1 MSGIPLLQC
10 GWLEGCITTIPFFS
24 RKNISDQVTARI
36 FQQCKC
42 IVIFVNLLSPSDD
55 FSVAT
60 PDETNGQE
68 SEFSLVVNLRNEIIK
83 TVKFSV
89 LSQFQKSF

>member
-1 MSGIPLLQC
+1 MSPLC
-10 GWLEGCITTIPFFS
+10 WLEGCTTTVPLFQA
-24 RKNISDQVTARI
+24 KI
-36 FQQCKC
+36 FQIKKQQKYFVNLNV
-42 IVIFVNLLSPSDD
+42 IVIFVIVLSSSDD

>member
-1 MSGIPLLQC
+1 M
-10 GWLEGCITTIPFFS
+10 
-24 RKNISDQVTARI
+24 
-36 FQQCKC
+36 
-42 IVIFVNLLSPSDD
+42 LSSSDD

-83 TVKFSV
+83 TVKFSQFL
-89 LSQFQKSF
+89 LSVYSVSFKKVFKKENENQKKYNSPDLI

>member
-1 MSGIPLLQC
+1 MTRWWFVFVQKYDIR
-10 GWLEGCITTIPFFS
+10 S
-24 RKNISDQVTARI
+24 RNSWNILVNLNV
-36 FQQCKC
+36 
-42 IVIFVNLLSPSDD
+42 IVIFIIMLSSSDD

>member
-1 MSGIPLLQC
+1 MEKVREAILWSLYIKVVYKLIIKTVQLCCFSCNYLVEQSNRG
-10 GWLEGCITTIPFFS
+10 GATT
-24 RKNISDQVTARI
+24 
-36 FQQCKC
+36 
-42 IVIFVNLLSPSDD
+42 
-55 FSVAT
+55 
-60 PDETNGQE
+60 DETNGQE

>member
-1 MSGIPLLQC
+1 MIRWWFVFVQKYDIRSRN
-10 GWLEGCITTIPFFS
+10 
-24 RKNISDQVTARI
+24 RKNILVNLNV
-36 FQQCKC
+36 
-42 IVIFVNLLSPSDD
+42 IVIFIIMLSSSDD

-60 PDETNGQE
+60 PDETDGQE

>member
-1 MSGIPLLQC
+1 M
-10 GWLEGCITTIPFFS
+10 
-24 RKNISDQVTARI
+24 
-36 FQQCKC
+36 
-42 IVIFVNLLSPSDD
+42 LSSSDD

-60 PDETNGQE
+60 TDKTNGQE

>member
-1 MSGIPLLQC
+1 MGGMQANTETGRSLVGAWASTTMS
-10 GWLEGCITTIPFFS
+10 
-24 RKNISDQVTARI
+24 I
-36 FQQCKC
+36 FQFKKQQKYFVNLNV
-42 IVIFVNLLSPSDD
+42 IVIFVIVLSSSDD

>member
-1 MSGIPLLQC
+1 MTRWWFVFVQKYDIR
-10 GWLEGCITTIPFFS
+10 S
-24 RKNISDQVTARI
+24 RNSRNILVNLNV
-36 FQQCKC
+36 
-42 IVIFVNLLSPSDD
+42 IVIFIIMLSSSDD

>member
-1 MSGIPLLQC
+1 M
-10 GWLEGCITTIPFFS
+10 
-24 RKNISDQVTARI
+24 
-36 FQQCKC
+36 
-42 IVIFVNLLSPSDD
+42 LSSSDD

-89 LSQFQKSF
+89 LSQFQKSFLKRKWNNENQKKNIIHVIWYEILWKTQTDTDECIQWNNNIIP

>member
-1 MSGIPLLQC
+1 M
-10 GWLEGCITTIPFFS
+10 
-24 RKNISDQVTARI
+24 
-36 FQQCKC
+36 
-42 IVIFVNLLSPSDD
+42 LSSSDD

-83 TVKFSV
+83 TMKFSV